1 MYDYDYGS
9 GYQSASTMGTGFGI
23 AYLVLVLALYVLL
36 VIANWKIFT
45 KAGRPG
51 WASLIPFYNLYVMF
65 DIAGMNGWLFLLLM
79 IPIVN
84 IVISIMLCINMSKAF
99 GKGTGFAIGMIFLSN
114 IFTLILAFGSA
125 QYQGTKPQQT
135 QTLQ

>member
-9 GYQSASTMGTGFGI
+9 GYEQASTMGTGFGI
-23 AYLVLVLALYVLL
+23 AYLVLIIALYVLL
-36 VIANWKIFT
+36 IIADWKIFT

-65 DIAGMNGWLFLLLM
+65 EIAGMNGWLFLLLCL
-79 IPIVN
+79 PIVN
-84 IVISIMLCINMSKAF
+84 IVVFIIFLINLAKAF
-99 GKGTGFAIGMIFLSN
+99 GKGTGFAIGLIFLTN

-125 QYQGTKPQQT
+125 EYQGAKPIAQPQQ
-135 QTLQ
+135 